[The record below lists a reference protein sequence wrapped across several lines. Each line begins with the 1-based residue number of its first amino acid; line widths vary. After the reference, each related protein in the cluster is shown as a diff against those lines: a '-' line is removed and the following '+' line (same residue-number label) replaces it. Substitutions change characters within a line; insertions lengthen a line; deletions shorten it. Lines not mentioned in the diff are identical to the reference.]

1 MHCKRLEADNLIK
14 CQGVKSKIITP
25 DSCEEDDISTE
36 FIAPATSAWLEEV
49 VSENVDLNIHDD
61 TIASEPNDQNN
72 LAVHEDEDTD

>member
-36 FIAPATSAWLEEV
+36 FIAPATSA
-49 VSENVDLNIHDD
+49 
-61 TIASEPNDQNN
+61 
-72 LAVHEDEDTD
+72 